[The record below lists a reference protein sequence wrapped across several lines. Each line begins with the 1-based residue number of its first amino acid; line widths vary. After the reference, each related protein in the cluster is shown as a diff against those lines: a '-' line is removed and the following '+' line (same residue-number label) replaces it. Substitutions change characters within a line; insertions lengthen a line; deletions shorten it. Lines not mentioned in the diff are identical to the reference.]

1 MKEFFTLLFFYKDV
15 VLTPVPI
22 NIDSK
27 CLDIVPKEP
36 LTVLTAGAALDIEI
50 SRQVK
55 GRLWFDDVDRE
66 FPRDTIVATLRR
78 VQGDAVTA
86 TNRSSALG
94 DKFFRLEVAPKEQF
108 RKGDKFSAI
117 RLCATKSIPN
127 VKVIWRNASK

>member
-55 GRLWFDDVDRE
+55 GRLW
-66 FPRDTIVATLRR
+66 
-78 VQGDAVTA
+78 
-86 TNRSSALG
+86 
-94 DKFFRLEVAPKEQF
+94 
-108 RKGDKFSAI
+108 
-117 RLCATKSIPN
+117 
-127 VKVIWRNASK
+127 